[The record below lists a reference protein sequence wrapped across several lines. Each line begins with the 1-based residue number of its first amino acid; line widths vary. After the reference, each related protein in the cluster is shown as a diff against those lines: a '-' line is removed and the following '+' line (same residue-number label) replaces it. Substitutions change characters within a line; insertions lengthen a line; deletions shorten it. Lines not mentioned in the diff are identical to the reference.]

1 MGVDPALVLRVDE
14 QRRLE
19 VCVWLNR
26 VGRLGQRRSRV
37 ASKKCCF
44 WQKFWL
50 SFCWFR
56 GATFERTEEEEGEPA
71 AGIVAGREGEHA
83 LLPVVAALLPR
94 PLLRRA
100 DELALEVHEK
110 VPELVEPGRRGGD
123 CRSSRGV
130 GGCSVVDRSG
140 ARRGDVRW
148 WALVLGPVSLR
159 RADHAARLGG
169 RHEPDREG
177 RGEGVG
183 LASVVTRSFG
193 SGVHA
198 GALLGDSNSNP
209 EASNDAIITPSTSS
223 HTTHTG
229 FGSSEKTKGCPVPN
243 RLFQLNELLGS
254 FSFTPRRLFDSE

>member
-1 MGVDPALVLRVDE
+1 MVSECWSGRVKKMLFLAKVL
-14 QRRLE
+14 
-19 VCVWLNR
+19 
-26 VGRLGQRRSRV
+26 
-37 ASKKCCF
+37 AI
-44 WQKFWL
+44 
-50 SFCWFR
+50 CWFR

-94 PLLRRA
+94 PLLRGA

-110 VPELVEPGRRGGD
+110 VPELVEPSRRGGD
-123 CRSSRGV
+123 CCSSRGGV

-140 ARRGDVRW
+140 ARRGDVRGR
-148 WALVLGPVSLR
+148 ALVLGPVSLR

-169 RHEPDREG
+169 RHEPDRGG
-177 RGEGVG
+177 RGEGEG
-183 LASVVTRSFG
+183 RLASVVTRSFG

-223 HTTHTG
+223 HTNNTG
-229 FGSSEKTKGCPVPN
+229 FGSSEKTKGCPLPN
-243 RLFQLNELLGS
+243 
-254 FSFTPRRLFDSE
+254 

>member
-1 MGVDPALVLRVDE
+1 VLV
-14 QRRLE
+14 
-19 VCVWLNR
+19 
-26 VGRLGQRRSRV
+26 GSR
-37 ASKKCCF
+37 
-44 WQKFWL
+44 QKNVVFGKSFWL

-100 DELALEVHEK
+100 DELALQVHEK

-123 CRSSRGV
+123 CDTSRRRGV
-130 GGCSVVDRSG
+130 GGCSVRDRSG
-140 ARRGDVRW
+140 ARRGDVRG

-169 RHEPDREG
+169 RHEPDRGG
-177 RGEGVG
+177 RGEGEG
-183 LASVVTRSFG
+183 RLASVVTRSFG

-223 HTTHTG
+223 HTNNTG
-229 FGSSEKTKGCPVPN
+229 FGSSEKTKGCPLPN
-243 RLFQLNELLGS
+243 
-254 FSFTPRRLFDSE
+254 

>member
-1 MGVDPALVLRVDE
+1 M
-14 QRRLE
+14 
-19 VCVWLNR
+19 
-26 VGRLGQRRSRV
+26 GQRRSRV

-123 CRSSRGV
+123 CDTSRRRGV
-130 GGCSVVDRSG
+130 GGCSVRDRSG
-140 ARRGDVRW
+140 ARRGDVRG

-243 RLFQLNELLGS
+243 
-254 FSFTPRRLFDSE
+254 

>member
-1 MGVDPALVLRVDE
+1 MVKQGE
-14 QRRLE
+14 K
-19 VCVWLNR
+19 VWSASE
-26 VGRLGQRRSRV
+26 GRV

-44 WQKFWL
+44 WQKFL
-50 SFCWFR
+50 AICWFR

-100 DELALEVHEK
+100 DELALQVHEK
-110 VPELVEPGRRGGD
+110 VPELVEPSRRGGD
-123 CRSSRGV
+123 CCSSRGGV

-140 ARRGDVRW
+140 ARRGDVRGR
-148 WALVLGPVSLR
+148 ALVLGPVSLR

-223 HTTHTG
+223 HTNNTG
-229 FGSSEKTKGCPVPN
+229 FGSSEKTKGCPLPN
-243 RLFQLNELLGS
+243 
-254 FSFTPRRLFDSE
+254 

>member
-1 MGVDPALVLRVDE
+1 MS
-14 QRRLE
+14 
-19 VCVWLNR
+19 
-26 VGRLGQRRSRV
+26 VGRV

-44 WQKFWL
+44 WQSFWL

-100 DELALEVHEK
+100 DELALQVHEK

-123 CRSSRGV
+123 CDTSRRRGV
-130 GGCSVVDRSG
+130 GGCSVRDRSG
-140 ARRGDVRW
+140 ARRGDVRG

-169 RHEPDREG
+169 RHEPDRGG
-177 RGEGVG
+177 RGEGEG
-183 LASVVTRSFG
+183 RLASVVTRSFG

-209 EASNDAIITPSTSS
+209 EASNDAIRITPSTSS
-223 HTTHTG
+223 HTSDTG

-243 RLFQLNELLGS
+243 
-254 FSFTPRRLFDSE
+254 

>member
-1 MGVDPALVLRVDE
+1 MVSECWSGRVKKMLFLAKVL
-14 QRRLE
+14 
-19 VCVWLNR
+19 
-26 VGRLGQRRSRV
+26 
-37 ASKKCCF
+37 AIA
-44 WQKFWL
+44 
-50 SFCWFR
+50 FCWFR

-94 PLLRRA
+94 PLLRGA

-110 VPELVEPGRRGGD
+110 VPELVEPSRRGGD
-123 CRSSRGV
+123 CCSSRGGV

-140 ARRGDVRW
+140 ARRGDVRGR
-148 WALVLGPVSLR
+148 ALVLGPVSLR

-223 HTTHTG
+223 HTNNTG
-229 FGSSEKTKGCPVPN
+229 FGSSEKTKGCPLPN
-243 RLFQLNELLGS
+243 
-254 FSFTPRRLFDSE
+254 

>member
-1 MGVDPALVLRVDE
+1 MGRF
-14 QRRLE
+14 
-19 VCVWLNR
+19 
-26 VGRLGQRRSRV
+26 GQSRSRV

-83 LLPVVAALLPR
+83 LLPVVAALIPR
-94 PLLRRA
+94 PLLRGA
-100 DELALEVHEK
+100 DELALQVHEK

-123 CRSSRGV
+123 CDTSRRRGV
-130 GGCSVVDRSG
+130 GGCSVRDRSG
-140 ARRGDVRW
+140 ARRGDVRG

-229 FGSSEKTKGCPVPN
+229 FGSSEKTKGCPLPN
-243 RLFQLNELLGS
+243 
-254 FSFTPRRLFDSE
+254 